1 MNRKQFHK
9 IVSVTLFSIAFCYC
23 PDLFSQMKVGNNPA
37 SINSNSAL
45 EIESGNKGLLL
56 PRIALSATTSATP
69 LNSFV
74 RGMLVYNTATNNDVT
89 PGLYYS
95 DGIIWIKANSA
106 DPNSAGSWNLNGNA
120 GITAN
125 NFLGTTNNAALILK
139 TNNTE
144 RLRITGNGWVGIGT
158 TTPTAAMQIKGQLV
172 IDSLSTGNMA
182 TDNILV
188 ANPADG
194 RVKRIPSSSFVSG
207 VQKRLEVVAVN
218 GQTVFITPATIT
230 DINKILLYRNGI
242 LISFTLNNSSSIVA
256 ELPCIR
262 GDEIRIIQLL

>member
-1 MNRKQFHK
+1 MSFT
-9 IVSVTLFSIAFCYC
+9 ICSILICYS
-23 PDLFSQMKVGNNPA
+23 PNLFSQLKIGNNPA
-37 SINSNSAL
+37 LLNSNSAL

-56 PRIALSATTSATP
+56 PRLSLSSTTSIAP

-74 RGMLVYNTATNNDVT
+74 KGMFVFNLATVNDVT

-95 DGIIWIKANSA
+95 DGTKWLKVNTSESS
-106 DPNSAGSWNLNGNA
+106 SAGNWSINGNT
-120 GITAN
+120 GITAT
-125 NFLGTTNNAALILK
+125 NFLGTINNAALIFK

-158 TTPTAAMQIKGQLV
+158 SAPTAALQIKGQLV
-172 IDSLSTGNMA
+172 IDSVGTGNIA
-182 TDNILV
+182 TDRILV

-194 RVKRIPSSSFVSG
+194 RVKSIPSTSFVSG
-207 VQKRLEVVAVN
+207 VQKRLEVVAVS
-218 GQTVFITPATIT
+218 GQTIFNTPATIT
-230 DINKILLYRNGI
+230 DINKILLYRNGV
-242 LISFTLNNSSSIVA
+242 LISFTMNNSSSIVA

>member
-23 PDLFSQMKVGNNPA
+23 PNLFSQMKVGNNPA
-37 SINSNSAL
+37 SINSNSAF

-56 PRIALSATTSATP
+56 PRIALSATTRATP

-74 RGMLVYNTATNNDVT
+74 KGMLVYNTATDNDIT
-89 PGLYYS
+89 PGLYYC
-95 DGIIWIKANSA
+95 DGTKWIKTNSANS
-106 DPNSAGSWNLNGNA
+106 NSEDSWKLNGNA
-120 GITAN
+120 GITSN

-158 TTPTAAMQIKGQLV
+158 TTPTAALQIKGQLV
-172 IDSLSTGNMA
+172 IDSVSTGNLT
-182 TDNILV
+182 TDRILV
-188 ANPADG
+188 ANPANG
-194 RVKRIPSSSFVSG
+194 RVKSVSASSFISG
-207 VQKRLEVVAVN
+207 VQKRLEVVAVS
-218 GQTVFITPATIT
+218 GQTVFNTPATIT